1 MCRQLHTTDRG
12 VTHVIVQRYLTTCLP
27 PGPFFFFCFGD
38 QRRMRPSRPV
48 VCFAFAATE
57 KVVIVLRIP
66 RLRQG
71 PYVLQTQPR
80 GAQL

>member
-1 MCRQLHTTDRG
+1 MCRQQHSTDRG
-12 VTHVIVQRYLTTCLP
+12 VTHVIVQRYRTTCLP
-27 PGPFFFFCFGD
+27 PGPFFFCFCD

-48 VCFAFAATE
+48 LCFAFAATE

-71 PYVLQTQPR
+71 PCVPLTQPR
-80 GAQL
+80 GAQP